1 MLKALTVE
9 NVAVAKS
16 LSIELDGGFTV
27 LTGKTGAGKTV
38 IAESIALL
46 LGSKTQ
52 KELVRS
58 GESRAT
64 VTAIFGGEPLQGV
77 FDANGEVCLRR
88 TITADG
94 RSTAAINSKNVPLS
108 ALKECCTSLLSM
120 HGQNEAASLYDAS
133 RHILLLDRYAG
144 CEAEVSAFSEI
155 YRRILEKKREIAE
168 LKASLSDKTMM
179 TDILKYQISE
189 IDKARITDAREEEK
203 LEKLRNRL
211 KSMELVA
218 KHSGLVYRA
227 LAPSE
232 KGASAAYLM
241 ERAAQ
246 SLRRLSDVMDEAQEM
261 ADRLDSYRMDVI
273 DIAERARE
281 LCEVDGD
288 VDPEKQLDAVE
299 SRLALFSRLKKKY
312 GGDLESV
319 MNFRREA
326 AKKLSALEGGDD
338 RIAELEDDLA
348 RLIKEADAASQKL
361 TDIRRKA
368 AEALSAEVMNTL
380 SFLDMP
386 KVRFFAS
393 VHRRSGEDRFDMRGA
408 DTVDFTVVTNPGEE
422 PQSISRI
429 ASGGEMSRIMLA
441 LKCAEAAKAGAGC
454 VVFDEIDTGVSGGTS
469 ERIGIKL
476 SELSRGAQV
485 ICITH
490 SAQVA
495 SHADH
500 HFLIEKREVD
510 GRSESFVREI
520 TGSEREEE
528 IARIIGGINITEK
541 QRRAAAE
548 MLEKNSKN

>member
-1 MLKALTVE
+1 
-9 NVAVAKS
+9 
-16 LSIELDGGFTV
+16 
-27 LTGKTGAGKTV
+27 
-38 IAESIALL
+38 
-46 LGSKTQ
+46 
-52 KELVRS
+52 
-58 GESRAT
+58 
-64 VTAIFGGEPLQGV
+64 
-77 FDANGEVCLRR
+77 
-88 TITADG
+88 
-94 RSTAAINSKNVPLS
+94 
-108 ALKECCTSLLSM
+108 
-120 HGQNEAASLYDAS
+120 
-133 RHILLLDRYAG
+133 
-144 CEAEVSAFSEI
+144 
-155 YRRILEKKREIAE
+155 
-168 LKASLSDKTMM
+168 MM

-261 ADRLDSYRMDVI
+261 ADRLYSYRMDVI

-319 MNFRREA
+319 MDFRREA

-393 VHRRSGEDRFDMRGA
+393 VHRRSGEDRFEK
-408 DTVDFTVVTNPGEE
+408 PL
-422 PQSISRI
+422 IKI